1 MQDMQGN
8 TIERPTASRTGP
20 QRTEERPSLAAPLI
34 FLVFVGVATLILL
47 YVGERQFVVPMLFL
61 SLPLA
66 TIWLIVIDR
75 RRRD

>member
-1 MQDMQGN
+1 MQDMQGH
-8 TIERPTASRTGP
+8 TIEGQSAPRTAPPRA
-20 QRTEERPSLAAPLI
+20 EDRPSLAAPLI